1 MMPSETF
8 GIVNI
13 EAMLMGLP
21 IVTFGTFGQGEYLT
35 VPWEEERGGGGEEEG
50 YDDDLGYEAAGRG
63 RRGSAGIDAEDTTVT
78 RNAVVVTR
86 PTSES
91 LSEAV
96 LLLLRNATE
105 RRERGMAARM
115 TVLKGY
121 TSQHHSGYG
130 FYDAYRE
137 IMTLSSSPS

>member
-35 VPWEEERGGGGEEEG
+35 VPWGKAEAEVGGGEE
-50 YDDDLGYEAAGRG
+50 
-63 RRGSAGIDAEDTTVT
+63 GSKTVGHHSGKKRIEENT
-78 RNAVVVTR
+78 VAKNNAVVVTQ
-86 PTSES
+86 PSAQS

-96 LLLLRNATE
+96 VLLLRNATQ

-115 TVLKGY
+115 TVLKEY
-121 TSQHHSGYG
+121 TSQHSGYG
-130 FYDAYRE
+130 FYGVYRE
-137 IMTLSSSPS
+137 IMMASAS